1 MFLVFHKI
9 FRLAV
14 LINFVLI
21 KKKKVYVEIFFS
33 IVGSSGVVN
42 HS

>member
-14 LINFVLI
+14 LINFVVI
-21 KKKKVYVEIFFS
+21 KKKVYVEIFFS

>member
-21 KKKKVYVEIFFS
+21 KKKVYVEIFFS